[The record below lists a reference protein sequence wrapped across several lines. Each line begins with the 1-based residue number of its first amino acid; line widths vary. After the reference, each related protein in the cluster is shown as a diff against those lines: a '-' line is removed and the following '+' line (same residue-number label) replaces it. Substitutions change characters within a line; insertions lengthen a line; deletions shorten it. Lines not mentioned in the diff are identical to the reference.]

1 MFLRL
6 LEMLALR
13 RKRNGASGIWTG
25 VALAAFLVRLY
36 QKRADKDSISLREEL
51 RPGESLVISHTT
63 SPRG

>member
-6 LEMLALR
+6 LQMLALR

-25 VALAAFLVRLY
+25 VAFAAFLVRLY
-36 QKRADKDSISLREEL
+36 QKRADKDAISLREEL

>member
-13 RKRNGASGIWTG
+13 RKRSGASGIWTG
-25 VALAAFLVRLY
+25 VAFAAFLVRLY
-36 QKRADKDSISLREEL
+36 QRRADKDSISLREEL

>member
-6 LEMLALR
+6 LQTLALR

-25 VALAAFLVRLY
+25 VAFAAFLVRLY
-36 QKRADKDSISLREEL
+36 QRRARKDSVSLREEL
-51 RPGESLVISHTT
+51 QPGESLVISHTT

>member
-6 LEMLALR
+6 LQMLALR

-25 VALAAFLVRLY
+25 VAFAAFLVRLY
-36 QKRADKDSISLREEL
+36 QKRADKDAISLREEL

-63 SPRG
+63 TPRG